1 LSAQHPERIA
11 ADEPTCGAALALAG
25 AAVLALLVLPGCAFG
40 GSSSGTPGFG
50 GNSDAGA
57 DAGGKGGAQGS
68 GNGTGGLHGTGGA
81 SGVGTGGAT
90 AGGSGGSAATGGSSS
105 TGGTSGAGGAAVGC
119 NVSIQPVSPV
129 FLDGIE
135 AGPGVKV
142 RVRAAAFDPS
152 FPTPT
157 WSWTVTSALSA
168 AAIVPMAIDGTG
180 AVVEFPVATPGAYQI
195 VVRLVGDARCRPG
208 MQVFTAIAPQGPSF
222 TFRTTAAGYPTQE
235 TRVRLSGGSM
245 QNFSLDP
252 GVPYSIK
259 PRVAG
264 MQGLMG
270 AYVRVSSPDTTFDIE
285 GNTTHT
291 PVVATLLPLLAY
303 DLLIV
308 PLDPY
313 TEYAPWLI
321 SSQPPAAWSQGI
333 DIDQGV
339 RVDGLAL
346 AADGTPLANARMIL
360 QQATR
365 PSTVGISDATG
376 ALHVWTR
383 PGTMSAVVVPPDG
396 AGLPQANV
404 AATND
409 LGVVLPANGTGLT
422 VTMRWANVAHGALA
436 INVTDSAGAV
446 PQANAQV
453 RVSLQRTLARV
464 GTMTVSTPG
473 ANDVM
478 LAASGSFDGN
488 LSTDATGRVS
498 FPALPVGTYDV
509 TVTPPVGSPAA
520 LTTTTV
526 TLSSA
531 GLSQTIPLAQKVR
544 LAGSLLPLPAGKA
557 ALVTALDA
565 GAGATGTAS
574 MSVVGDDG
582 SFALSVA
589 PNRTYELIVR
599 PASGRVFGRAVI
611 AGVEVGP
618 SGATVPTIM
627 LPGGLPFSG
636 LVQDNGMGI
645 GGAFVQVFCVSSA
658 ATCADP
664 SVSLAEATTL
674 GDGTY
679 SLILPDPTN

>member
-1 LSAQHPERIA
+1 M
-11 ADEPTCGAALALAG
+11 T
-25 AAVLALLVLPGCAFG
+25 
-40 GSSSGTPGFG
+40 
-50 GNSDAGA
+50 
-57 DAGGKGGAQGS
+57 
-68 GNGTGGLHGTGGA
+68 
-81 SGVGTGGAT
+81 
-90 AGGSGGSAATGGSSS
+90 
-105 TGGTSGAGGAAVGC
+105 
-119 NVSIQPVSPV
+119 
-129 FLDGIE
+129 
-135 AGPGVKV
+135 
-142 RVRAAAFDPS
+142 
-152 FPTPT
+152 
-157 WSWTVTSALSA
+157 
-168 AAIVPMAIDGTG
+168 IDGTG

-195 VVRLVGDARCRPG
+195 VARLVGDARCRPG

-235 TRVRLSGGSM
+235 TRVRLSDGSI

-264 MQGLMG
+264 MQGLMV

-291 PVVATLLPLLAY
+291 PVVATLLPLLSY

-321 SSQPPAAWSQGI
+321 SSQPPGAWSQGI

-339 RVDGLAL
+339 RVDGVAL

-409 LGVVLPANGTGLT
+409 FGVVLPANDTGLT

-436 INVTDSAGAV
+436 IDVRDSAGAV
-446 PQANAQV
+446 PQASAQV
-453 RVSLQRTLARV
+453 RVSLQRTLASV

-488 LSTDATGRVS
+488 LSTDGTGRVS

-509 TVTPPVGSPAA
+509 TVTPPGGSPAA
-520 LTTTTV
+520 LTTTTL

-544 LAGSLLPLPAGKA
+544 LVGSLLPLPASKG

-565 GAGATGTAS
+565 GPGATGTAS
-574 MSVVGDDG
+574 MSVVGADG

-589 PNRTYELIVR
+589 PNRTYELIVQ

-611 AGVEVGP
+611 AGVQVGP
-618 SGATVPTIM
+618 SGATVPPIM

-664 SVSLAEATTL
+664 SASLAEATTL

-679 SLILPDPTN
+679 SLILPDPTK